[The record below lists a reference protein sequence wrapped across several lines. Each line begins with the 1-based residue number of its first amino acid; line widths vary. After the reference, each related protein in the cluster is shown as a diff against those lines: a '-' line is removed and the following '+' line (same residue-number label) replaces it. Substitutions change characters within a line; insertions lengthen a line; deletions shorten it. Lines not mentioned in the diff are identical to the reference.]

1 MHSQHRGVDIAR
13 SHSKGCMHD
22 QLACIHDGLC
32 QLSSKHL
39 LLLQPR
45 QDMSGG
51 AYIPLGPMLCGIEL
65 AHDHIHI
72 LEEVLEE
79 GLLGFH
85 FISCLLAIL
94 HGSIPGGQGEHEP
107 HLPYCKVLG
116 QRIPAMDC

>member
-1 MHSQHRGVDIAR
+1 
-13 SHSKGCMHD
+13 MHD
-22 QLACIHDGLC
+22 QLACIDHNLC
-32 QLSSKHL
+32 QLSAEHL

-45 QDMSGG
+45 QDMIGG
-51 AYIPLGPMLCGIEL
+51 AYIPLGPVLRCIEL
-65 AHDHIHI
+65 AHDHIYI

-94 HGSIPGGQGEHEP
+94 HGSIPGGQGKHEP

-116 QRIPAMDC
+116 QRIPARDY